1 MEAWLTH
8 LGLVPLARAERDG
21 IVSWDLVLDG
31 RRRPRIPLTLIY
43 DPQLVLVLLVHFAPP
58 LQDGHRRIYRQL
70 LRWNDEYPFVKFA
83 LAEDERPLLVAEVA
97 PEALTSFSL
106 GLAIARLV
114 AVGPRAPPGAASP
127 QRARGGAGPPLCHRA
142 GRARGGMTVGAPAV
156 ARWGRWRPNPRGAP

>member
-1 MEAWLTH
+1 VEAWLTH

-114 AVGPRAPPGAASP
+114 AVADRLWEAGDWLWGRGPRPAPPPPS
-127 QRARGGAGPPLCHRA
+127 GPGVELVRRFA
-142 GRARGGMTVGAPAV
+142 TELGELVEG
-156 ARWGRWRPNPRGAP
+156 